1 VKIPYYNT
9 PIRKEDDMVKFI
21 SGLIVGLICGVLI
34 TMAVPISPTGLN
46 RCKVARTGNLQIKE
60 AGFTKIIMHD
70 EDPETFY
77 KSMAATLD
85 QNTQAK
91 WEKIT
96 SDPVWD
102 QLADEDKMNIWD
114 AFEKTYIPT
123 KGTGD
128 NTW

>member
-1 VKIPYYNT
+1 
-9 PIRKEDDMVKFI
+9 MVKFI

-34 TMAVPISPTGLN
+34 TMAVPISPTILN
-46 RCKVARTGNLQIKE
+46 RYEVARTGNLQIKE
-60 AGFTKIIMHD
+60 AGFTKIIMKD
-70 EDPETFY
+70 EDPEKFY
-77 KSMAATLD
+77 KSMAETLD

-114 AFEKTYIPT
+114 AFEKTYILT
-123 KGTGD
+123 KATGD
-128 NTW
+128 NKW